1 MWQPAAIMGMSGMAD
16 DQIQSPG
23 DSENTGPRLSIGIEV
38 LTPELF
44 AELLPMG
51 QKLWDECSEIKKDT
65 CSFHGERGLKIQPN
79 QSTYLTFQDQDRLS
93 VYVLRDKQGV
103 AVGFSFC
110 IFYNSLHHEV
120 VPCANVDLFYIEP
133 EHRSSIK
140 RLIRTMEDEFRE
152 RGVVVVGW
160 PISPMGKLFE
170 ILKTLGYAPDDVVM
184 EKRICALQ
192 QQ

>member
-1 MWQPAAIMGMSGMAD
+1 MAK
-16 DQIQSPG
+16 
-23 DSENTGPRLSIGIEV
+23 DSLSISIET
-38 LTPELF
+38 LTSELF
-44 AELLPMG
+44 DELLPMG

-79 QSTYLTFQDQDRLS
+79 RSAYLSLQGIGKLS
-93 VYVLRDKQGV
+93 VYVLRDCQKN

-110 IFYNSLHHEV
+110 IFYDSLHHEV

-133 EHRSSIK
+133 EYRTSIK
-140 RLIRTMEDEFRE
+140 RLIRTMEGEFKN

-192 QQ
+192 QG

>member
-1 MWQPAAIMGMSGMAD
+1 MTSNRI
-16 DQIQSPG
+16 
-23 DSENTGPRLSIGIEV
+23 SINIET

-44 AELLPMG
+44 EELLPMG

-79 QSTYLTFQDQDRLS
+79 KVVYLGLQSSGSLS
-93 VYVLRDKQGV
+93 VYVLRDSQGV
-103 AVGFSFC
+103 AVGFSFS
-110 IFYNSLHHEV
+110 IFYNSLHHKV

-133 EHRSSIK
+133 KYRSSIK
-140 RLIRTMEDEFRE
+140 RLIRMMEEEFRT
-152 RGVVVVGW
+152 RGVVVIGW

-192 QQ
+192 QP

>member
-1 MWQPAAIMGMSGMAD
+1 MSKS
-16 DQIQSPG
+16 QI
-23 DSENTGPRLSIGIEV
+23 TIGIEE

-44 AELLPMG
+44 DELMPMG

-79 QSTYLTFQDQDRLS
+79 KSAYLSMQATGKLS
-93 VYVLRDKQGV
+93 VYVIRNEQGQSI
-103 AVGFSFC
+103 GFSFC
-110 IFYNSLHHEV
+110 VFYNSLHHEV

-133 EHRSSIK
+133 EHRILIK
-140 RLIRTMEDEFRE
+140 RLIRTMEEEFRN

-184 EKRICALQ
+184 EKRICALPPHSPQ
-192 QQ
+192 

>member
-1 MWQPAAIMGMSGMAD
+1 MA
-16 DQIQSPG
+16 
-23 DSENTGPRLSIGIEV
+23 NNKVTIGIET
-38 LTPELF
+38 LTPSLFEELM
-44 AELLPMG
+44 PMG

-65 CSFHGERGLKIQPN
+65 CSFHGERGLKIRPN
-79 QSTYLTFQDQDRLS
+79 KDVYLRLQDVDNLS
-93 VYVLRDKQGV
+93 VYVLRDYQGS

-133 EHRSSIK
+133 EHRIAIK
-140 RLIRTMEDEFRE
+140 RLIRTMEEEFLS

-184 EKRICALQ
+184 EKRVCALQ

>member
-1 MWQPAAIMGMSGMAD
+1 MAN
-16 DQIQSPG
+16 
-23 DSENTGPRLSIGIEV
+23 ERVSIDIEF
-38 LTPELF
+38 LTKELF
-44 AELLPMG
+44 EELMPMG

-65 CSFHGERGLKIQPN
+65 CSFHGERGLKIQPKK
-79 QSTYLTFQDQDRLS
+79 SAYLGLQELDQLS
-93 VYVLRDKQGV
+93 VYVVRDSRGE

-110 IFYNSLHHEV
+110 IFYYSLHHEV

-133 EHRSSIK
+133 EYRTSIK
-140 RLIRTMEDEFRE
+140 RLIRKMEEEFRS

>member
-1 MWQPAAIMGMSGMAD
+1 MAN
-16 DQIQSPG
+16 
-23 DSENTGPRLSIGIEV
+23 ERVSIVIEF
-38 LTPELF
+38 LTSELF
-44 AELLPMG
+44 EELMPMG

-79 QSTYLTFQDQDRLS
+79 KAVYLGLQSVDKLS
-93 VYVLRDKQGV
+93 VYVVRDSEGK

-120 VPCANVDLFYIEP
+120 VLCANVDLFYIEP
-133 EHRSSIK
+133 EYRSSIR
-140 RLIRTMEDEFRE
+140 RLIRKMEDEFQS

-192 QQ
+192 QH

>member
-1 MWQPAAIMGMSGMAD
+1 MA
-16 DQIQSPG
+16 
-23 DSENTGPRLSIGIEV
+23 NNKVTIGIET
-38 LTPELF
+38 LTPSLFEELM
-44 AELLPMG
+44 PMG

-65 CSFHGERGLKIQPN
+65 CSFHGERGLKIRPN
-79 QSTYLTFQDQDRLS
+79 KDAYLRLQDIDNLS
-93 VYVLRDKQGV
+93 VYVLRDYQGS

-133 EHRSSIK
+133 EHRVSIK
-140 RLIRTMEDEFRE
+140 RLIRTMEEEFLS

-184 EKRICALQ
+184 EKRVCALQ

>member
-1 MWQPAAIMGMSGMAD
+1 MAD
-16 DQIQSPG
+16 NRI
-23 DSENTGPRLSIGIEV
+23 SIGIEP

-44 AELLPMG
+44 DELMPMG

-79 QSTYLTFQDQDRLS
+79 KSAYLGLQEKGGLS
-93 VYVLRDKQGV
+93 AYVLRDFQGT
-103 AVGFSFC
+103 AIGFSFC

-133 EHRSSIK
+133 KYRASIK
-140 RLIRTMEDEFRE
+140 RLIRTMEEEFRS

-192 QQ
+192 QG

>member
-1 MWQPAAIMGMSGMAD
+1 MATKR
-16 DQIQSPG
+16 I
-23 DSENTGPRLSIGIEV
+23 SIDIEF
-38 LTPELF
+38 LTSELF
-44 AELLPMG
+44 EELMPMG

-65 CSFHGERGLKIQPN
+65 CSFHGERGLKIQPKK
-79 QSTYLTFQDQDRLS
+79 SAYLGLQEIDRLS
-93 VYVLRDKQGV
+93 AYVVRDSQGE

-110 IFYNSLHHEV
+110 IFYDSLHHEV
-120 VPCANVDLFYIEP
+120 VPCVNVDLFYIEP
-133 EHRSSIK
+133 EYRTSIR
-140 RLIRTMEDEFRE
+140 RLIRKMEEEFRS

-192 QQ
+192 PPSLG

>member
-1 MWQPAAIMGMSGMAD
+1 MTDTQIDAASVTIA
-16 DQIQSPG
+16 
-23 DSENTGPRLSIGIEV
+23 IEP

-79 QSTYLTFQDQDRLS
+79 QSVYLAFQADEKLS
-93 VYVLRDKQGV
+93 VYVLRDQMGA

-133 EHRSSIK
+133 DYRHSIK
-140 RLIRTMEDEFRE
+140 RLIRAMEAEFLQ

-160 PISPMGKLFE
+160 PISPIGKLFE
-170 ILKTLGYAPDDVVM
+170 ILKKLGYAPDDVVM
-184 EKRICALQ
+184 EKRICALPQ
-192 QQ
+192 Q

>member
-1 MWQPAAIMGMSGMAD
+1 MT
-16 DQIQSPG
+16 
-23 DSENTGPRLSIGIEV
+23 NKRLSIDIEV

-44 AELLPMG
+44 NELMPMG
-51 QKLWDECSEIKKDT
+51 QRLWDECSEIKKDT

-79 QSTYLTFQDQDRLS
+79 QAAYLSLQSAKKLS
-93 VYVLRDKQGV
+93 VYVIRDIEGA

-110 IFYNSLHHEV
+110 IFYNSLHHEI

-133 EHRSSIK
+133 EYRASIK
-140 RLIRTMEDEFRE
+140 RLIRTMEEEFRS

-192 QQ
+192 QH